1 MILTCPSC
9 QTRYFADDSSIGPNG
24 RTVRCASC
32 AHTWFCQGPLVL
44 DQNAPEDLLPAAS
57 APERP
62 ALTRDQVERMRMAA
76 SGMGA
81 SPVARLRQQQ
91 AERER
96 RDRVRVAIGAWTGAG
111 VALAASA
118 AGAVVFR
125 EDIASMWP
133 NAAGAFAAVGLDVNV
148 YGLEFSDLDIDR
160 TFEGPTPV
168 LVVRG
173 AVRNIGG
180 DEKAVPVLRLAL
192 RDAKGEE
199 VYAWMAKVEAPV
211 VQPGGAAPFT
221 AVLDNPPSQA
231 VDLEVTFA
239 SAKEAAAH
247 SPGTQA
253 SAPTTPVAAPMP
265 PEQPPIVAPE
275 EHSDEPLALGPD
287 QARQASVMGDELPLR
302 PATSADDVVIR
313 AGPLRTLAP
322 MATDPAVAPPAIR
335 G

>member
-9 QTRYFADDSSIGPNG
+9 QTRYFADDSSIGANG

-32 AHTWFCQGPLVL
+32 SHTWFCQGPLVL
-44 DQNAPEDLLPAAS
+44 DQNAPDDLLPAAS
-57 APERP
+57 ASERP
-62 ALTRDQVERMRMAA
+62 PLTRDQVERMRLAA
-76 SGMGA
+76 SGMGG

-125 EDIASMWP
+125 EDIATMWP

-173 AVRNIGG
+173 AVRNIGA
-180 DEKAVPVLRLAL
+180 DEKSVPVLRLAL

-199 VYAWMAKVEAPV
+199 VYSWLAKVEAPV

-239 SAKEAAAH
+239 SAKEAVAHPPTAA
-247 SPGTQA
+247 A
-253 SAPTTPVAAPMP
+253 APKAPVAAPMP
-265 PEQPPIVAPE
+265 PAQPPIVAPE

-287 QARQASVMGDELPLR
+287 QARQASVLGDELPLR
-302 PATSADDVVIR
+302 PATSADDMIIR
-313 AGPLRTLAP
+313 AGPLRP
-322 MATDPAVAPPAIR
+322 MAPDQTITPAAIR